1 MLEEEEELNE
11 RAIEIV
17 QTFSIV
23 DFERSATE
31 RAAEISELSEK
42 KSRDNSSPF
51 SRVNSNLVSIISQ
64 NQLLL
69 QEVTENL
76 LETIDHIQTRIEL
89 IFRRES
95 MNKFQKTIRTAPLF
109 DGISVEH
116 DTDDPT
122 AIAIKCFDETGY
134 KWKATIRTLTC
145 SHKHD
150 LCMLFFTYFSEE
162 NARKK
167 RHLGGKRASVHE
179 TALGLCGRLQR
190 LDNG

>member
-42 KSRDNSSPF
+42 KSRDRDNSSPF
-51 SRVNSNLVSIISQ
+51 SRVSSNLVSIISQ

-69 QEVTENL
+69 QEVTEHL

-116 DTDDPT
+116 ETDDPT
-122 AIAIKCFDETGY
+122 AIAIKCFDETAAA
-134 KWKATIRTLTC
+134 ATNGKL
-145 SHKHD
+145 
-150 LCMLFFTYFSEE
+150 LY
-162 NARKK
+162 AR
-167 RHLGGKRASVHE
+167 
-179 TALGLCGRLQR
+179 
-190 LDNG
+190 